1 MIREDKEIIEMYWKR
16 EEAAIQETDLKYGKL
31 CHHVAGNILSSPLDC
46 EECVNDTYLAAWNTM
61 PPKRPIK
68 LSAYISRITRN
79 LALNRYDYLSAAKRN
94 AQAVCSM
101 EELGECVSGR
111 ESVESEL
118 AERYIE
124 TAITDFL
131 WQQSEEKRC
140 IFIRRYWYFDSIAEI
155 AQKTGLEESKVRS
168 ILFRLRGRL
177 RAHLEKEGIE
187 I

>member
-1 MIREDKEIIEMYWKR
+1 
-16 EEAAIQETDLKYGKL
+16 
-31 CHHVAGNILSSPLDC
+31 
-46 EECVNDTYLAAWNTM
+46 
-61 PPKRPIK
+61 
-68 LSAYISRITRN
+68 
-79 LALNRYDYLSAAKRN
+79 
-94 AQAVCSM
+94 M

-118 AERYIE
+118 EKRYIE
-124 TAITDFL
+124 AAITDFL

-155 AQKTGLEESKVRS
+155 AQKTGFEESKVKL
-168 ILFRLRGRL
+168 ILFRLRGKL